1 MKLQPRNYMNKIEI
15 KAVVCDLDGTLLT
28 SKKKILN
35 ETKSVLIE
43 LQERG
48 VKLILASSRS
58 LFMLEEII
66 DALNDH
72 IKSLKKELDE
82 KDEQIKHLHDLL
94 NQSLKN
100 QSQSNFVLAQQNQSL
115 IQEEN
120 NYKIL
125 PWYRKI
131 FQK

>member
-1 MKLQPRNYMNKIEI
+1 MESHLQ
-15 KAVVCDLDGTLLT
+15 
-28 SKKKILN
+28 
-35 ETKSVLIE
+35 
-43 LQERG
+43 
-48 VKLILASSRS
+48 
-58 LFMLEEII
+58 EII